1 MEHLWSTAIDASWRG
16 YPAAALA
23 LAGLALMARGL
34 WFGAVGR
41 PGLLRQG
48 RDAYAWIRCF
58 QYAVGG
64 MNVIFLAAAWAWRL
78 EWLAILAV
86 AFLGEEMI
94 ETSRI
99 LTALDRH
106 TRRSATHHPGPS
118 AVAPNRAPLRS
129 S

>member
-1 MEHLWSTAIDASWRG
+1 MMERLWSSAIDAPWRG

-23 LAGLALMARGL
+23 LVGLALVARGL

-58 QYAVGG
+58 QYAIGG
-64 MNVIFLAAAWAWRL
+64 LNAIFLAAAWAWHL
-78 EWLAILAV
+78 PWLAIFAL
-86 AFLGEEMI
+86 AFLGEELL

-99 LTALDRH
+99 LTAIANHDHRAAGPA
-106 TRRSATHHPGPS
+106 TR
-118 AVAPNRAPLRS
+118 AVTS
-129 S
+129 VDD